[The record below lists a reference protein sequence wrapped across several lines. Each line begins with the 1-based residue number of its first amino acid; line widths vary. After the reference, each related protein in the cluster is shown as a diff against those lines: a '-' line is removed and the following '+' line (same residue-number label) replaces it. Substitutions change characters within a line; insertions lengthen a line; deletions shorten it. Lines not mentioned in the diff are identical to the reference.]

1 MLRRILLLLRFT
13 GATQDKPQLL
23 LRKRFGVHRLYLLA
37 LSQPDS
43 RRVLLAQG
51 MLVEDDQGEEQ
62 FRTPS
67 RQVTRRGCCRRAYVR
82 GAFLASGF
90 IAEPRRSYHAEWVLP
105 DESAARHLQRVLSH
119 LGLAGR
125 IHRRRGQGILY
136 LKDGD
141 EVSALLKLMEASR
154 AVLSFEND
162 RAEKSLKA
170 DATRAFNCDQGNLGR
185 QLDAAGQ
192 QIAAIEA
199 ISLKSGLTS
208 LPPALEALAR
218 LRLANPEKSLEEL
231 GQMLSPH
238 QQIRR
243 ASHAAPDQ
251 RKRKSSE
258 HRKAVFPWFP
268 RSLVLG
274 RRLFLRPPQAPGER
288 AGNLKV
294 RIIIRQGNNTY
305 NGKSLLGLMALSRG
319 GVREVTLVVEGEG
332 EQERPS

>member
-1 MLRRILLLLRFT
+1 MSFTRDVKTELVAIPITRECCARAELAALTRGASFLSLSGGKGLSLNYRTENPAVLRRILLLLRFT

-51 MLVEDDQGEEQ
+51 MLVEDDQWEEQ

-170 DATRAFNCDQGNLGR
+170 DVTRAFNCDQGNLGR

-231 GQMLSPH
+231 GQMLSPPISKSGVQH
-238 QQIRR
+238 RMRR
-243 ASHAAPDQ
+243 LI
-251 RKRKSSE
+251 KESE
-258 HRKAVFPWFP
+258 KAV
-268 RSLVLG
+268 
-274 RRLFLRPPQAPGER
+274 
-288 AGNLKV
+288 
-294 RIIIRQGNNTY
+294 
-305 NGKSLLGLMALSRG
+305 
-319 GVREVTLVVEGEG
+319 
-332 EQERPS
+332 